1 MELIMPTQSRE
12 QVAEQIRSVLLGLSE
27 PERRLLNAVLKLE
40 QENLYLD
47 RPRVKDDI
55 IAEVRRVIS

>member
-1 MELIMPTQSRE
+1 MPTQSRE

-40 QENLYLD
+40 QETLYLD